1 MASTEERVRLRAG
14 LLSLAV
20 GTALLG
26 VKYAAYLW
34 TGSAAVLSDALES
47 IVNVMAALF
56 ALGSIVFAGRPADR
70 GHPYGHGKIEYFS
83 AVFEGGLIAFAA
95 FLIVVY
101 AIRDFVQG
109 PAVEDVGIGVALT
122 AFAGAINAALGWYLL
137 RTGRR
142 AQSLILVAD
151 GQHVLS
157 DFWTSLG
164 VVAGLVL
171 VRLTGYPW
179 LDPAVAL
186 VLGVNLA
193 VTGGRLVRT
202 AAGGLLDEEDSQL
215 LARLVRGFD
224 DVRSPGI
231 IRIHGLRAIRAGR
244 FTHVD
249 AHLIVPEF
257 WSVEQA
263 HEASD
268 AFADRVIASCDI
280 QGEII
285 FHTDPCRRAF
295 CVHCD
300 VADCPVRQAPF
311 TLVPPLTI
319 DEATKPVETFPYVLV
334 PDPAARTIG

>member
-1 MASTEERVRLRAG
+1 MSSAEERVRLRAG
-14 LLSLAV
+14 MVSLAV

-26 VKYAAYLW
+26 IKYLAYLW
-34 TGSAAVLSDALES
+34 TGSAAILSDALES
-47 IVNVMAALF
+47 IINVIAALF

-101 AIRDFVQG
+101 AIRDLARG
-109 PAVEDVGIGVALT
+109 PAVEDLGIGVALT
-122 AFAGAINAALGWYLL
+122 AGAGLVNLALGWYLL
-137 RTGRR
+137 RTGRA

-151 GQHVLS
+151 GHHVLS
-157 DFWTSLG
+157 DFWTSAG
-164 VVAGLVL
+164 VVVGLILVRTTGLV
-171 VRLTGYPW
+171 W

-202 AAGGLLDEEDSQL
+202 AAGGLLDEEDSEL
-215 LARLVRGFD
+215 LGRLVRAFD
-224 DVRSPGI
+224 TARTPGI

-249 AHLIVPEF
+249 AHLMVPEF
-257 WSVEQA
+257 WTVERA

-268 AFADRVIASCDI
+268 AFAERVIRAGEMH
-280 QGEII
+280 GEII
-285 FHTDPCRRAF
+285 FHTDPCRRAL

-300 VADCPVRQAPF
+300 VADCPVRREPF
-311 TLVPPLTI
+311 TTCPPLTVE
-319 DEATKPVETFPYVLV
+319 EATAPVEVYPL
-334 PDPAARTIG
+334 AAAG

>member
-1 MASTEERVRLRAG
+1 MASAEERVRLRGG
-14 LLSLAV
+14 LVSLTV

-47 IVNVMAALF
+47 IINVIAALF

-101 AIRDFVQG
+101 ALRDLARG
-109 PAVEDVGIGVALT
+109 PSVDDVGIGMALT
-122 AFAGAINAALGWYLL
+122 AGAGAVNAALGWYLL
-137 RTGRR
+137 RTGRQ
-142 AQSLILVAD
+142 AQSLVLVAD
-151 GQHVLS
+151 GHHVLS
-157 DFWTSLG
+157 DFWTSAG
-164 VVAGLVL
+164 VVLGLIL
-171 VRLTGYPW
+171 VRTTGYAW

-193 VTGGRLVRT
+193 ITGGRLVRT
-202 AAGGLLDEEDSQL
+202 AAGGLLDEEDGGL
-215 LARLVRGFD
+215 LASLVNGFNV
-224 DVRSPGI
+224 VRTPGI
-231 IRIHGLRAIRAGR
+231 IRIHGLRAIRSGR

-257 WSVEQA
+257 WTVEEA
-263 HEASD
+263 HESSD

-300 VADCPVRQAPF
+300 VPDCPVREGAFSQ
-311 TLVPPLTI
+311 VPPLTI
-319 DEATKPVETFPYVLV
+319 DEATKPVETYPYVLV
-334 PDPAARTIG
+334 PGAPDRDVG